1 MRFRRSESQTSRPNK
16 QSNTSEEGRA
26 GSVHGSRQRWAE
38 GPPGRGDLLR
48 APAPQNPRLSARHL
62 QLPAPGTLLRD
73 PAKLVRGRSQAS
85 AELRTERAL
94 LCNRRAILGPSPA
107 ERGRET
113 PLTTALCTELTLA
126 IHSYSH
132 LEHMWLS
139 YLPGHAFTQQTLT
152 QHPPSP
158 DPVWWGS
165 STQGVEKFP
174 RSAPRVCPATAARN
188 SRQCGQ
194 QKPAQRVPTSC
205 KQEQTQNLN

>member
-38 GPPGRGDLLR
+38 GPPGRGALLR

-62 QLPAPGTLLRD
+62 QLPAPGTLPRD

-132 LEHMWLS
+132 LEHVTFLS
-139 YLPGHAFTQQTLT
+139 
-152 QHPPSP
+152 
-158 DPVWWGS
+158 
-165 STQGVEKFP
+165 P
-174 RSAPRVCPATAARN
+174 RPRLHSADAHSAPSQPRPCVVGFFYTGCGEIPQVCPPCV
-188 SRQCGQ
+188 SSY
-194 QKPAQRVPTSC
+194 SC
-205 KQEQTQNLN
+205 